1 MPDING
7 KKFPYTAKGKKD
19 AKKYAEKTKP
29 AVAGKR
35 PSAAKRPAVAGQ
47 RPSAAKRPAVAK
59 KTPAKK
65 AAPAKSR
72 RQKQSETQGASGY
85 NPSLRYGVTV
95 NGKNNEEHYY
105 YMQPNSNAKGYKPS
119 KGATTFDH
127 KGNKRPEHPM
137 FRRDEPRG
145 NKDPKRKDL
154 YGRMIARNKSA
165 KKKK

>member
-1 MPDING
+1 MPKVNG
-7 KKFPYTAKGKKD
+7 KEFPYTAKGKKD

-35 PSAAKRPAVAGQ
+35 PSAAKRPAVA
-47 RPSAAKRPAVAK
+47 K

-72 RQKQSETQGASGY
+72 KQGKQSETQGASGY

-119 KGATTFDH
+119 KGATTFDYQ
-127 KGNKRPEHPM
+127 GNKRPEHPM
-137 FRRDEPRG
+137 FRQDEPRG